1 VKRTFEAFRKMEDG
15 DFRVLS
21 SIEAGLRRGDYVARS
36 DLLKYAKMDD
46 PDLEYHLRRLDEFG
60 LTERTRTPYLGYRLL
75 HTAYDFLALNV
86 LVQRDDLENLGDRI
100 AVGKESE
107 IYEVTGSG
115 GRSMILKLH
124 RLGLTSFHQTTRLRT
139 YLGNRRHFSWIY
151 AARLA
156 AEREF
161 EALRRLEGKVKVPEP
176 LDQNRNALLMERF
189 DGLELVNC
197 ELEEPRG
204 LLKMILEEVERALE
218 LEIIHGDLSEFNI
231 MVGDDDF
238 VLIDW
243 PQWLDAS
250 HPQARSIMERDLDN
264 IFNYF
269 VKKRNLDEGNASAM
283 RARSMAYWSRRNTS
297 SSESTP
303 EPRRE

>member
-1 VKRTFEAFRKMEDG
+1 MKRTFEAFRNMEDG

-21 SIEAGLRRGDYVARS
+21 SIEAGLRRGDYVPRSELLRYAR
-36 DLLKYAKMDD
+36 MDD
-46 PDLEYHLRRLDEFG
+46 ADLDYHLRRLDGFG
-60 LTERTRTPYLGYRLL
+60 LTERTKSPYLGYRLL

-86 LVQRDDLENLGDRI
+86 LVRRDDLENLGDRI

-107 IYEVTGSG
+107 VYEVTGSDG
-115 GRSMILKLH
+115 KSMILKLH
-124 RLGLTSFHQTTRLRT
+124 RLGLASFHQAARLRS
-139 YLGNRRHFSWIY
+139 YLGSRRHFSWIY

-161 EALRRLEGKVKVPEP
+161 EALDRLKGKVRVPEP
-176 LDQNRNALLMERF
+176 FDQNRNALLMERF

-197 ELEEPRG
+197 EVEEPEG
-204 LLKMILEEVERALE
+204 LLEMILQEVDSALK
-218 LEIIHGDLSEFNI
+218 LGIIHGDLSEFNI

-238 VLIDW
+238 ALIDW
-243 PQWLDAS
+243 PQWVDTS

-269 VKKRNLDEGNASAM
+269 VKKRDLDEGNASAM
-283 RARSMAYWSRRNTS
+283 RARSMASWSRRNT
-297 SSESTP
+297 
-303 EPRRE
+303 